1 MEEISLLAESEAN
14 ASIDITLQ
22 IPPTAHCMLLPA
34 GIPISE
40 LVKWPLPHIYKFN
53 GSPNQFLTNG
63 IISFR
68 REGM

>member
-22 IPPTAHCMLLPA
+22 IPPTAHSMLLPA
-34 GIPISE
+34 CTPISE

-63 IISFR
+63 NR
-68 REGM
+68 RATA

>member
-1 MEEISLLAESEAN
+1 MEEISLLAESQAN

-22 IPPTAHCMLLPA
+22 IPPTAQSIFLPG

-63 IISFR
+63 NQR
-68 REGM
+68 ATA

>member
-22 IPPTAHCMLLPA
+22 IAPTARSILLPG

-40 LVKWPLPHIYKFN
+40 LVKWPLPRIYKLYKFFVFN
-53 GSPNQFLTNG
+53 
-63 IISFR
+63 
-68 REGM
+68 